1 MAGSARSDSTAG
13 QDDDWTNEINS
24 REFAKGHKP
33 MGSKKFVEKAL
44 NVLVAWTDGRK
55 PVPADVNILR
65 TAFPSVSHLPVDDL
79 ACYVIHHLSGRT
91 LKESGRIGVGRPD
104 ITRVA

>member
-1 MAGSARSDSTAG
+1 MSFK
-13 QDDDWTNEINS
+13 EL
-24 REFAKGHKP
+24 
-33 MGSKKFVEKAL
+33 VEAAL
-44 NVLVAWTDGRK
+44 HVLVAWTGGRK

-91 LKESGRIGVGRPD
+91 LKESGRIGVGKSD
-104 ITRVA
+104 IARVA